1 MPQWWPGPIRHSARC
16 RWPPSCCGTATPIP
30 ATKRSIAL
38 CRERLAR
45 FKVPVAFIRLD
56 AIPRTAAGKPRRA
69 ELRAT
74 LDPTPRIEQESPA

>member
-1 MPQWWPGPIRHSARC
+1 MVVARADPAYGQVPVAAIVLRQGHADPGDEALV
-16 RWPPSCCGTATPIP
+16 
-30 ATKRSIAL
+30 AL

-69 ELRAT
+69 ELRAI